1 MRSLLTRCGGL
12 KGGARRYDQFYTNP

>member
-1 MRSLLTRCGGL
+1 MRSLLTRSGGL